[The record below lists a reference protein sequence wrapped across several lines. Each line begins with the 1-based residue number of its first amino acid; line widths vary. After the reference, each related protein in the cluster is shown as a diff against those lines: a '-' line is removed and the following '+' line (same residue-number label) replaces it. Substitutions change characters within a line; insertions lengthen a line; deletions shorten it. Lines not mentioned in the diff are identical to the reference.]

1 MSAAKAGWGAR
12 MLTGLAAGAAA
23 GLSAAAVLLL
33 AVEPRI
39 DAAIAIEEGN
49 SGGHIHS
56 HEATTGAHDHGELV
70 TRLQQ
75 QIGGAVTVVIV
86 AALLGLAFAV
96 VYTRVRHRLPGS
108 TEVGRSVALGVLG
121 FTAFALAPALILPA
135 NPPAVGDP
143 DTVNQRT
150 AGYLLVI
157 LLAVLLTIAVFAL
170 TRSLAERGVSSE
182 TRWVAGCLLGIVGA
196 VALLTLFPRVDTEIP
211 HEVPAALIWE
221 FRVTSLGQLAAMWGV
236 LGLAHGVLASRL
248 VTPRSRRRAAKPS
261 SVAV

>member
-1 MSAAKAGWGAR
+1 
-12 MLTGLAAGAAA
+12 MLTGLGAGAAA
-23 GLSAAAVLLL
+23 GISSAAVLLL

-39 DAAIAIEEGN
+39 DAAIAIEEGR
-49 SGGHIHS
+49 SGGHTHS
-56 HEATTGAHDHGELV
+56 HEAAAGAHDQGELV

-75 QIGGAVTVVIV
+75 QVGGAVTVIIV

-150 AGYLLVI
+150 AGYLLII
-157 LLAVLLTIAVFAL
+157 LLAVVLTIAVFAL
-170 TRSLAERGVSSE
+170 THSLAGRGFSSE
-182 TRWVAGCLLGIVGA
+182 TRWVAGCLLGIAGA
-196 VALLTLFPRVDTEIP
+196 IALLTLFPRVDTEIP

-236 LGLAHGVLASRL
+236 LGLAHGILAARPLTS
-248 VTPRSRRRAAKPS
+248 RSRRQAAKPS
-261 SVAV
+261 PVAV

>member
-1 MSAAKAGWGAR
+1 MSAAKAGWGTR
-12 MLTGLAAGAAA
+12 MLTGLAAGATA
-23 GLSAAAVLLL
+23 GLSAAVVLLL

-39 DAAIAIEEGN
+39 DAAIAIEEGS
-49 SGGHIHS
+49 SGGHIDS
-56 HEATTGAHDHGELV
+56 HETAGAHDHGELV

-75 QIGGAVTVVIV
+75 QLGGAVTIIIV

-96 VYTRVRHRLPGS
+96 VYTRVRHRMPGS

-170 TRSLAERGVSSE
+170 TRSLAKRGFSSE

-196 VALLTLFPRVDTEIP
+196 VAMLTLFPRVDTEIP

-221 FRVTSLGQLAAMWGV
+221 FRVTSLGQLATMWGV
-236 LGLAHGVLASRL
+236 LGLAHGVLANRL
-248 VTPRSRRRAAKPS
+248 VTSRSRRRATKS
-261 SVAV
+261 SPVTV

>member
-1 MSAAKAGWGAR
+1 MSTAKAGWGTR

-23 GLSAAAVLLL
+23 GLSATAVLLL

-49 SGGHIHS
+49 SGGHS
-56 HEATTGAHDHGELV
+56 HEATAGAHDHGELV

-75 QIGGAVTVVIV
+75 QIGGAVTVIIV

-121 FTAFALAPALILPA
+121 FTAFALAPAMILPA

-157 LLAVLLTIAVFAL
+157 LLTILLTIAVFAL
-170 TRSLAERGVSSE
+170 TRSLAERGVSPE
-182 TRWVAGCLLGIVGA
+182 ARWVVGCLLGVAGA
-196 VALLTLFPRVDTEIP
+196 VALLTLFPRVDSEIP

-221 FRVTSLGQLAAMWGV
+221 FRLTSLGQLAAMWGV
-236 LGLAHGVLASRL
+236 LGLAHGLLTTRL
-248 VTPRSRRRAAKPS
+248 LTARSRHRDANPS
-261 SVAV
+261 PVAV

>member
-1 MSAAKAGWGAR
+1 
-12 MLTGLAAGAAA
+12 MLTGLGAGAAA
-23 GLSAAAVLLL
+23 GISSAAVLLL

-49 SGGHIHS
+49 SGGHAHS
-56 HEATTGAHDHGELV
+56 HEAAAGAHDQGELV

-75 QIGGAVTVVIV
+75 QIGGAVTVIIV

-96 VYTRVRHRLPGS
+96 VYARVRHRLPGS

-157 LLAVLLTIAVFAL
+157 LLTIVLTIAVFAL
-170 TRSLAERGVSSE
+170 IRSLAKRGVSSE

-196 VALLTLFPRVDTEIP
+196 VAILILFPRVDTEIP

-221 FRVTSLGQLAAMWGV
+221 FRVSSLGQLAAMWGV
-236 LGLAHGVLASRL
+236 LGLVHGVLAGRL
-248 VTPRSRRRAAKPS
+248 HTSRSRRRASKPRP
-261 SVAV
+261 VAV